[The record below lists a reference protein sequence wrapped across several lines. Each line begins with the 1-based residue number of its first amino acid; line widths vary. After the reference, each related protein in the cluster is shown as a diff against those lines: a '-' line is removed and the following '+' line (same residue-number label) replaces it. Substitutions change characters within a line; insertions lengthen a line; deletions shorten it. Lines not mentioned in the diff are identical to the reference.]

1 LLPYLG
7 NGVRSQK
14 PVGICLLAKRANLAQ
29 LFLAERK
36 EIALEL
42 RLKQWAP
49 LPRII
54 TAVGTSD
61 QDPKDR
67 PLQSLVQIE
76 SLIQLGLVLPAA
88 VVIGWGFGLF
98 LDHWLNQHWI
108 NIAGVVLGAVAGFV
122 YIFRVVLSHS
132 KE

>member
-1 LLPYLG
+1 
-7 NGVRSQK
+7 
-14 PVGICLLAKRANLAQ
+14 LLAERGNLAQ
-29 LFLAERK
+29 LVLAERK
-36 EIALEL
+36 EIALEF
-42 RLKQWAP
+42 RLKQWVP

-61 QDPKDR
+61 QPEPKPKDR
-67 PLQSLVQIE
+67 SLQSLVRVE
-76 SLIQLGLVLPAA
+76 SLIQLGFVLPVA
-88 VVIGWGFGLF
+88 VVIGWALGLA

-108 NIAGVVLGAVAGFV
+108 NIVGLILGAVAGFV